1 MNIGL
6 LLVECKTDIP
16 EGDVVAVDIDKGI
29 VKDVTSGKEWSF
41 EKYPGFIGELVKAG
55 GLVNLVKEGKF

>member
-1 MNIGL
+1 MLFEIKAKL
-6 LLVECKTDIP
+6 AE
-16 EGDVVAVDIDKGI
+16 
-29 VKDVTSGKEWSF
+29 VKDVTSGREWTF